1 MRKLKTVPP
10 IDIDYIYRKI
20 SKCRYIYI
28 GETEGCG
35 LGIFAA
41 RGFPEGSALVVDE
54 DGDYYEPSFTY
65 AQVMSFGLDLATHCF
80 QIDTDRYLL
89 PHGSIDDLINHACEP
104 SAGIRLTARGYRLI
118 ALKDVEPGEQLTYDY
133 STYIT
138 NPRERLR
145 CACGSPRCRG
155 EIGPFRELPASLR
168 AFYLERGVVGPF
180 AAADAA
186 QMHGGASLRV
196 VVPQGRRMG

>member
-104 SAGIRLTARGYRLI
+104 SAGIRA
-118 ALKDVEPGEQLTYDY
+118 
-133 STYIT
+133 S
-138 NPRERLR
+138 
-145 CACGSPRCRG
+145 
-155 EIGPFRELPASLR
+155 LPARRRPLR
-168 AFYLERGVVGPF
+168 FTIQAGMAGMPICSGP
-180 AAADAA
+180 DPPVR
-186 QMHGGASLRV
+186 S
-196 VVPQGRRMG
+196 